1 MPSGI
6 RSTGEPKP
14 GRRRVRA
21 GRFREHAR
29 PSGVIRGCNARSD
42 ASARA
47 EASSSVSA
55 AQKPRGAAASPT
67 RCSQR
72 KRGTVEINVFCA
84 AGSLRGAATEATPV
98 HSGGHAASVP
108 MEDFGG
114 FEAGDAWEADE
125 AEPVDPDAFPCFVN
139 PVAGFTPRAEV
150 EARAAERFADAE
162 PEDEERRAPV
172 HPSTSTSTPSL
183 PAAVTRLARRGDPRA
198 PPRPDAAQRH
208 AADPA
213 LPPPAVAGHRRGGGH
228 FITKSPRLAV
238 SRARGGG
245 GGGPRTY
252 RRGVERFCAVLLRW
266 SVRSLAEHEHDPNA
280 VGLPPCPSRSRG
292 SRAPTTTS
300 TSRAPLRR
308 RRRAPRWRAPR
319 LAFFFIVKR
328 ARSRRREALLL
339 LPLLP

>member
-162 PEDEERRAPV
+162 PEDEEMRALV
-172 HPSTSTSTPSL
+172 HPSTSTSTSTPSL
-183 PAAVTRLARRGDPRA
+183 PAAVTRLARRGGPRA

-228 FITKSPRLAV
+228 FITNKKARGSR
-238 SRARGGG
+238 SRAARRRRRRRTADVPTRRRAVLRGAPPLVGPRVSGTRARPERGGS
-245 GGGPRTY
+245 
-252 RRGVERFCAVLLRW
+252 A
-266 SVRSLAEHEHDPNA
+266 
-280 VGLPPCPSRSRG
+280 PCPSRSRG
-292 SRAPTTTS
+292 SRAPSTTS
-300 TSRAPLRR
+300 TSSAPLRTEEA
-308 RRRAPRWRAPR
+308 RAALARASAP
-319 LAFFFIVKR
+319 LFF
-328 ARSRRREALLL
+328 L
-339 LPLLP
+339 